1 MIYFMTENKQLSPEL
16 NLIKEYLIYF
26 VKAREVF
33 HEIYKKA
40 KKEKF
45 SEDYVDI
52 LLYDRFQEAIKKS
65 STTNLLLQ
73 IMIK

>member
-1 MIYFMTENKQLSPEL
+1 MTENKQISPEL
-16 NLIKEYLIYF
+16 ENLIKEYLIYF

>member
-1 MIYFMTENKQLSPEL
+1 MTENKQLSPEL

-73 IMIK
+73 IRI

>member
-1 MIYFMTENKQLSPEL
+1 MTENKQLSPEL